1 MSQNLYVIPNGE
13 RKKLFL
19 TVKCQLTFVEG
30 MIELENHHLVIPY
43 ETSIQRVII
52 TDAKTM
58 S

>member
-30 MIELENHHLVIPY
+30 MIELENHHLVTIV
-43 ETSIQRVII
+43 VII
-52 TDAKTM
+52 NSIKKH
-58 S
+58 